1 MKFYYLSYL
10 QKIDISITTFMFL
23 IFITI
28 LRPLLINQELNSI
41 KIISYTLLFF
51 AWYGS
56 TLLFSN
62 AFTYESNYNKLNNI

>member
-28 LRPLLINQELNSI
+28 LRPLLLNQELNSI

-51 AWYGS
+51 AWYGC

-62 AFTYESNYNKLNNI
+62 AYTYESNYNKLNNI